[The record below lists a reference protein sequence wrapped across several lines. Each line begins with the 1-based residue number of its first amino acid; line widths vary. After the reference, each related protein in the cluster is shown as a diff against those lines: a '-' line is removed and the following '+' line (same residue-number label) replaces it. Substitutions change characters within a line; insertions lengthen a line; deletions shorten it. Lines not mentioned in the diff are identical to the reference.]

1 MNYSQLKTLFCKHE
15 SENPSN
21 HMTAYI
27 TFSSFGPEN
36 TKEYSWEA
44 RTYVVSSDNKAFQP
58 NMGGYSIFGSCL
70 DGTDRCVRLEA
81 YMAEERGGKDGWVVE
96 DCCIVG
102 YLLLPACFGS
112 EEKSAPE
119 LYYSIEAVRE
129 QMLCQ
134 MAEVGELDL
143 DQLKAAYAAGRCSV
157 MAEDYS
163 ADKKSANLTTEY
175 ETWEWEIRPAYIYSL
190 TRIEFG
196 CECR

>member
-1 MNYSQLKTLFCKHE
+1 MNYKKLTDLFYQHE
-15 SENPSN
+15 SGTPER
-21 HMTAYI
+21 HLTAYI
-27 TFSSFGPEN
+27 TFSSFGSEN
-36 TKEYSWEA
+36 KKEYPWEA
-44 RTYVVSSDNKAFQP
+44 RTYIVSSNNKAFQP
-58 NMGGYSIFGSCL
+58 NKGGYSIFGSCL
-70 DGTDRCVRLEA
+70 DGTDNCVRLERL
-81 YMAEERGGKDGWVVE
+81 MKEERGGTDGWVVE
-96 DCCIVG
+96 ECCIIG

-134 MAEVGELDL
+134 MAEVGELDP
-143 DQLKAAYAAGRCSV
+143 DQLKAAYAAGKCSV